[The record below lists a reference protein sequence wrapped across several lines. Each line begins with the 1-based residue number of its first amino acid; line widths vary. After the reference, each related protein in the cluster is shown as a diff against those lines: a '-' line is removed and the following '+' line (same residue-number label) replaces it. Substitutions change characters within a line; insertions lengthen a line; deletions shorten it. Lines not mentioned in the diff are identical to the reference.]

1 MTSEMRQQK
10 TQDRIEK
17 KIRSSRIIKELQA
30 EIYEGPEEI
39 VVRVFHLCFLF
50 KYVQV
55 YKVCTL

>member
-39 VVRVFHLCFLF
+39 VVRVFHLCFS
-50 KYVQV
+50 
-55 YKVCTL
+55 